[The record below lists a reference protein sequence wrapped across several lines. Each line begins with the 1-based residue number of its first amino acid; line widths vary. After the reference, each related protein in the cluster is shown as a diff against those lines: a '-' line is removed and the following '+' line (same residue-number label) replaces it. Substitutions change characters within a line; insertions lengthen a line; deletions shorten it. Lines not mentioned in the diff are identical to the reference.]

1 MKKFMLILL
10 TLSSLML
17 ATACSTSTT
26 KTTDVSNSSNEI
38 DEATRAQENT
48 TTNVTAAGFN
58 VQLGLGYLAQ
68 GDMQRAKSKLL
79 LALSQAPNWPQA
91 LDAMGYYLENT
102 GDTANAAIYYQKAVT
117 IAPGSGS
124 VQNNYGTYLC
134 RVGQYQQ
141 ADYHFM
147 LAVQDINY
155 LNTAEAY
162 ENAGLCS
169 MEIPDNNKA
178 LAYFIKAM
186 QEDPHRTTSVLEIA
200 QINYKRGDYAVAQ
213 SYLDNY
219 FAQVPQ
225 PGAEAML
232 LAIRLAHTRND
243 TATIGKYA
251 VMLQSEYP
259 GSIEYKELRAMQGL
273 NTASTTNNF
282 NLGIKP

>member
-1 MKKFMLILL
+1 MKKLMLILL
-10 TLSSLML
+10 AIYSLTFL
-17 ATACSTSTT
+17 VACNTTTT
-26 KTTDVSNSSNEI
+26 KTTDLSGSSDEL
-38 DEATRAQENT
+38 DEANRAQQNT
-48 TTNVTAAGFN
+48 ATNVTAAGFN
-58 VQLGLGYLAQ
+58 VQLGLGYLQQ

-102 GDTANAAIYYQKAVT
+102 GDTRTAAIYYQKAVA
-117 IAPGSGS
+117 IAPTSGP

-134 RVGQYQQ
+134 RIGQYQA
-141 ADYHFM
+141 ADNHFM

-169 MEIPDNNKA
+169 MEIPDNDKA
-178 LAYFIKAM
+178 LAYFIKAI
-186 QEDPHRTTSVLEIA
+186 QQDPQRTTSVLEVA
-200 QINYKRGDYAVAQ
+200 QINYKRGDYTLAQ

-219 FAQVPQ
+219 FTQVPQ
-225 PGAEAML
+225 PGPEAML

-251 VMLQSEYP
+251 VMLQSQYP
-259 GSIEYKELRAMQGL
+259 GSIEYKELRAMQDL
-273 NTASTTNNF
+273 NAAPTNSF
-282 NLGIKP
+282 SLGIKP

>member
-10 TLSSLML
+10 AVSSLTL
-17 ATACSTSTT
+17 VTACNTTTT
-26 KTTDVSNSSNEI
+26 KSTDLSASANEL
-38 DEATRAQENT
+38 DEANRAQENT
-48 TTNVTAAGFN
+48 TTNITAAGYN
-58 VQLGLGYLAQ
+58 VQLGLGYLQQ

-79 LALSQAPNWPQA
+79 LALSQAPQWPQA

-102 GDTANAAIYYQKAVT
+102 GDTKTAAYYYQKAVS
-117 IAPGSGS
+117 IAPTSGA

-134 RVGQYQQ
+134 RIGQYQE
-141 ADYHFM
+141 ADNHFM
-147 LAVQDINY
+147 LAIQDINY

-169 MEIPDNNKA
+169 MEIPDNDKA
-178 LAYFIKAM
+178 LSYFIKAI
-186 QEDPHRTTSVLEIA
+186 QQDPHRTTSVLEIA
-200 QINYKRGDYAVAQ
+200 QINYKRGDYSLAQ

-219 FAQVPQ
+219 FSQVPQ
-225 PGAEAML
+225 PGPEAML

-259 GSIEYKELRAMQGL
+259 GSLEYKELRAMQGL
-273 NTASTTNNF
+273 NAPTTNSF
-282 NLGIKP
+282 SLGIKP